1 MHDSLANVFLWK
13 SQHPFKITHF
23 SFYLLIKNHLPHYL
37 WGLHAFLCAQR
48 WCTRDT
54 VFSLRHN
61 LLSLTVCRAVHQHQR
76 LLPERLNVLQH
87 AGKLRGNQK
96 WWGDNRLT
104 ETLTGVEESNKKTW
118 KVWWNEKR
126 RGELHHIVITC
137 THTDS
142 LVQSKR
148 DFSRDKL
155 SPAGFILC
163 AWSVSVCTN
172 REEGRCKV
180 ESADRKLKH
189 CESSCYYV
197 LGADL
202 WSGCLQCAPWKHLWS
217 PNISSVR
224 EAWECQA
231 TLLASSP

>member
-1 MHDSLANVFLWK
+1 M
-13 SQHPFKITHF
+13 
-23 SFYLLIKNHLPHYL
+23 
-37 WGLHAFLCAQR
+37 
-48 WCTRDT
+48 
-54 VFSLRHN
+54 LRK
-61 LLSLTVCRAVHQHQR
+61 AI
-76 LLPERLNVLQH
+76 
-87 AGKLRGNQK
+87 
-96 WWGDNRLT
+96 
-104 ETLTGVEESNKKTW
+104 KKTW

-126 RGELHHIVITC
+126 RGELHYIVITC

-155 SPAGFILC
+155 SPADFILC

-172 REEGRCKV
+172 RGEGRCKV

-202 WSGCLQCAPWKHLWS
+202 WSGCLQCAPLKTPLIAQHLVCAGGLRVPGNPFSKQPIKKKNFRHVIWHTGAHSYQRERWLTKSSGAWKKTQGEGKAPPPLS
-217 PNISSVR
+217 LIAALSDCGSLTVGVS
-224 EAWECQA
+224 AM
-231 TLLASSP
+231 

>member
-1 MHDSLANVFLWK
+1 MSARFSPNPNCEKEQTIRSWWKHLNTFDMHDSLANVFLWK

-104 ETLTGVEESNKKTW
+104 ETLTGVEESNKKNVKSMMKW
-118 KVWWNEKR
+118 KTPWWITLYRDYMHTHRLSRSIEKR
-126 RGELHHIVITC
+126 FFKG
-137 THTDS
+137 
-142 LVQSKR
+142 
-148 DFSRDKL
+148 
-155 SPAGFILC
+155 
-163 AWSVSVCTN
+163 
-172 REEGRCKV
+172 
-180 ESADRKLKH
+180 
-189 CESSCYYV
+189 
-197 LGADL
+197 
-202 WSGCLQCAPWKHLWS
+202 
-217 PNISSVR
+217 
-224 EAWECQA
+224 
-231 TLLASSP
+231 

>member
-1 MHDSLANVFLWK
+1 MLSADAPEIQYFHSVTIYCLLPSAVPCTSISVCSLSAWTFCSTLENCEEIRNGGEIIGWQK
-13 SQHPFKITHF
+13 
-23 SFYLLIKNHLPHYL
+23 
-37 WGLHAFLCAQR
+37 
-48 WCTRDT
+48 
-54 VFSLRHN
+54 
-61 LLSLTVCRAVHQHQR
+61 R
-76 LLPERLNVLQH
+76 LLVLRK
-87 AGKLRGNQK
+87 AI
-96 WWGDNRLT
+96 
-104 ETLTGVEESNKKTW
+104 KKTW

-126 RGELHHIVITC
+126 RGELHYIVITC
-137 THTDS
+137 THTHS

-172 REEGRCKV
+172 RGEGRCKV

-197 LGADL
+197 LGTDL